1 MQNNF
6 NNILVANR
14 GEIALRIMRSIRAKG
29 LKSVAVY
36 TAADAEAPHVKFA
49 DQAVCIGDG
58 PVQDSY
64 LSIAKILEAAK
75 LTNADAIHPGYGF
88 LSESVDFAKAVEE
101 SAMSF
106 IGPSSDAI
114 EAMGNKAEAKRR
126 MIKAGVPCVPGY
138 EQFDQSD
145 GILIEAANSI
155 GFPVMIKAASGGGG
169 RGMRLVLSEKSLLND
184 INSVR
189 SEALNAF
196 GSDELILEKVIVEP
210 RHIEIQIFGDKFG
223 NILHFGERDC
233 SVQRRHQKV
242 IEEAPSP
249 VVSEGLRNNMGKAA
263 VNAAKAI
270 NYEGA
275 GTVEFLLDKEGKFY
289 FLEMNTRLQVEHP
302 VTELVTGHDLVALQ
316 IEVAQGQKL
325 TISQE
330 DIVISGHA
338 MEVRLYAEDPFN
350 EFIPSSGDIIF
361 WKEPSGVGLRVDSGI
376 LEGQTISS
384 FYDPMLAKLITYG
397 ENRDEARALLL
408 SALQSAPIFGLKTN
422 RDHLIDILK
431 KDNFIDGSAT
441 TAFITETYGEK
452 GPQKLETSF
461 KQICIAAA
469 LIYRD
474 EQVKGFNS
482 SHISSQELLGW
493 GSPGF
498 LKSRLNLRCEENE
511 YQLIIKHQPNGK
523 LTITDGINSTE
534 ACFDKSQLRIDG
546 VLTDT
551 IVHFRHNG
559 VFYFA
564 SPDSSFEIYE
574 LNNSSAVNNIG
585 GGGQVFAPMHG
596 NLLNVFVENNQS
608 LVKGERLAILEAM
621 KMQHELIAENDGI
634 ISSIYFSSGD
644 QVRAGDLLFELDL
657 KEVME

>member
-36 TAADAEAPHVKFA
+36 TAADGEAPHVKFA

-64 LSIAKILEAAK
+64 LSITKILEAAK

-155 GFPVMIKAASGGGG
+155 GFPVMVKAASGGGG

-534 ACFDKSQLRIDG
+534 ACFDKS
-546 VLTDT
+546 
-551 IVHFRHNG
+551 
-559 VFYFA
+559 
-564 SPDSSFEIYE
+564 E
-574 LNNSSAVNNIG
+574 
-585 GGGQVFAPMHG
+585 
-596 NLLNVFVENNQS
+596 
-608 LVKGERLAILEAM
+608 
-621 KMQHELIAENDGI
+621 
-634 ISSIYFSSGD
+634 
-644 QVRAGDLLFELDL
+644 
-657 KEVME
+657 

>member
-1 MQNNF
+1 MENNF
-6 NNILVANR
+6 NFILVANR

-29 LKSVAVY
+29 LKCVAVY
-36 TAADAEAPHVKFA
+36 TVADAEAPHVKFA

-101 SAMSF
+101 SGMRF

-145 GILIEAANSI
+145 EILIEAANSI
-155 GFPVMIKAASGGGG
+155 GFPLMVKASAGGGG
-169 RGMRLVLSEKSLLND
+169 RGMRLVLSKKSLLRD
-184 INSVR
+184 INSAR

-196 GSDELILEKVIVEP
+196 GSDELILEKAIVEP

-249 VVSEGLRNNMGKAA
+249 VVSEDLRNNMGKAA

-275 GTVEFLLDKEGKFY
+275 GTVEFLLDKEGNFY

-302 VTELVTGHDLVALQ
+302 VTELVTGYDLVALQ
-316 IEVAQGQKL
+316 IEVAQGHKL

-350 EFIPSSGDIIF
+350 EFLPSSGDIIF

-384 FYDPMLAKLITYG
+384 FYDPMLAKLITHG

-431 KDNFIDGSAT
+431 NESFIDGSAT
-441 TAFITETYGEK
+441 TAFISETYGEK
-452 GPQKLETSF
+452 GPKKLDTSF

-474 EQVKGFNS
+474 EQVKAFNL
-482 SHISSQELLGW
+482 SHITSKELLGW
-493 GSPGF
+493 GSSGS
-498 LKSRLNLRCEENE
+498 LKSRLKLRCEDKN
-511 YQLIIKHQPNGK
+511 YDLVINHHQNGK
-523 LTITDGINSTE
+523 LSITDGINSSE
-534 ACFDKSQLRIDG
+534 ACFDQSQLRIDG

-551 IVHFRHNG
+551 IAHVRHNG
-559 VFYFA
+559 IIYFA

-574 LNNSSAVNNIG
+574 LNNSSAVNDADG
-585 GGGQVFAPMHG
+585 GGRVFAPMHG
-596 NLLNVFVENNQS
+596 NLLKVFAENKQS
-608 LVKGERLAILEAM
+608 IVKGERLAILEAM
-621 KMQHELIAENDGI
+621 KMQHELIADNDGI
-634 ISSIYFSSGD
+634 ISSVYFSSGD
-644 QVRAGDLLFELDL
+644 QVRAGDLLLELDL
-657 KEVME
+657 NEGKE

>member
-36 TAADAEAPHVKFA
+36 TAADGEAPHVKFA

-155 GFPVMIKAASGGGG
+155 GFPVMVKAASGGGG

-551 IVHFRHNG
+551 IAHFRHNG
-559 VFYFA
+559 IFYFA

-574 LNNSSAVNNIG
+574 LNNSSVVNDTEG
-585 GGGQVFAPMHG
+585 GGRVFAPMHG

-644 QVRAGDLLFELDL
+644 QVCAGDLLFELDL